1 MSEETFGLVAIIMVA
16 VLFCGFGFFI
26 VLLEP
31 VDRWLD
37 KRKKKRARQVR
48 PAGAA
53 AKPRPLTAAGK

>member
-1 MSEETFGLVAIIMVA
+1 MSEETFGLAAIIMVA

-37 KRKKKRARQVR
+37 KRKKKRARQA
-48 PAGAA
+48 PQ
-53 AKPRPLTAAGK
+53 